1 MLVRVF
7 CVLHVAMRM
16 FEVKQQQT
24 TDEFTAA
31 ATRHQIQT
39 AQARCMASLISEAPA
54 ALA

>member
-1 MLVRVF
+1 MLMRVP
-7 CVLHVAMRM
+7 CALHAAVRM

-31 ATRHQIQT
+31 ATRHQTQT